1 MAVACSITES
11 NLDAFQ
17 FEELQATI
25 TITDEKGKK
34 KEEAKCSADGTVK
47 LQAMIPGTITVTDEK
62 GKKTWEAKCSTDV
75 DAMIQTKHNG
85 QGKVELTM
93 DLTKMIKFKCGDEEK
108 HMCNVFSVN
117 TGRSKTVQFLWND
130 VTERYEKRKSK
141 ETTDTPDNDKVTAPK
156 QSDENSQTTDTPD
169 NDEVDEDET
178 MGNHKSKDTAPKQS
192 DEDSLSNGATTG
204 ERNNTNTTLLNNVTE
219 PDKKGKV
226 KKRKRHGKGKRKKRK
241 RNGLVTPPCSQEEK
255 ASHSQE
261 QNRSRF
267 GYCPTPTTRGSHGLF
282 GPHTDTSTT
291 PGSHGL
297 LGPHP
302 VTQDEGS

>member
-1 MAVACSITES
+1 MDGCCRAWLATTDTWHETDEERCKQLRLQRLQEAKTAFENCRTKEKKKNSWQLVRTGNHFPQQVDGNNCGMFMMIAMFCICKGQNPTDCIWSEGVEEHRMAVACSITES

-117 TGRSKTVQFLWND
+117 TGRSKTVQFLWNN
-130 VTERYEKRKSK
+130 VTERCK
-141 ETTDTPDNDKVTAPK
+141 
-156 QSDENSQTTDTPD
+156 
-169 NDEVDEDET
+169 
-178 MGNHKSKDTAPKQS
+178 
-192 DEDSLSNGATTG
+192 
-204 ERNNTNTTLLNNVTE
+204 
-219 PDKKGKV
+219 
-226 KKRKRHGKGKRKKRK
+226 KKRAKRQPTS
-241 RNGLVTPPCSQEEK
+241 LEMIF
-255 ASHSQE
+255 
-261 QNRSRF
+261 F
-267 GYCPTPTTRGSHGLF
+267 GTM
-282 GPHTDTSTT
+282 
-291 PGSHGL
+291 
-297 LGPHP
+297 
-302 VTQDEGS
+302 